1 MNRLLLS
8 VSLALAL
15 SGTLA
20 LAQEQDAAPVP
31 APTAEHYHAHNPQRE
46 VAKLSKKLNL
56 SAEQAAKLEPI
67 ITDRNNKIAAL
78 KNDNN
83 ISPEVMKQQMR
94 AIHQQNQATA
104 RHHPHARS
112 DEANSTICAT
122 CATTIVAAATSNS
135 RQPLRLRPE
144 ASTTLP
150 SSPRATRGRPLL
162 FACTRAATHFHGKS
176 PLN

>member
-56 SAEQAAKLEPI
+56 SAEQAAKLEP
-67 ITDRNNKIAAL
+67 
-78 KNDNN
+78 
-83 ISPEVMKQQMR
+83 
-94 AIHQQNQATA
+94 
-104 RHHPHARS
+104 HHY
-112 DEANSTICAT
+112 
-122 CATTIVAAATSNS
+122 
-135 RQPLRLRPE
+135 RP
-144 ASTTLP
+144 
-150 SSPRATRGRPLL
+150 
-162 FACTRAATHFHGKS
+162 
-176 PLN
+176 